1 MTVRRNRRSGV
12 EDLWWMTVRNEDGT
26 TDKVHTQLYG
36 KGKRWR
42 ARYVDDV
49 GDENTQRFAKKA
61 EAQEWLDGQTAT
73 LVAGTHVAPR
83 DAKMTV
89 GQWCDEWLKGYAV
102 HRDST
107 VRQAKTHIAQIKNQ
121 FKDIPLSAVRPSH
134 VKEWVAIL
142 KDRGHEASY
151 VYALH
156 SRLSQ
161 IIGDAVLDGIL
172 PRNPCSKRTAPP
184 AGKQKVYCATT
195 EQVWAIYDAMP
206 EHVRPAVL
214 FGAFVGLRVAEVSGL
229 RVSDVDFTRGIVHP
243 RQQWPAK
250 PLKTDGSEAP
260 IPIPN
265 DLALMLSAAVKKRR
279 GERVVC
285 NDVGDPVP
293 PWQIERALRDVKP
306 TIEGLPEEFGFQD
319 LRHYL
324 ASLLIQSGANIKV
337 VQARMRHATAKTT
350 LDTYGHLWPDTD
362 ESTRQAISTVIAE
375 RMDSS
380 STAYPLRTERPN
392 QA

>member
-1 MTVRRNRRSGV
+1 MTRRNRRSGV
-12 EDLWWMTVRNEDGT
+12 EDLWHKTVRKPDST
-26 TDKVHTQLYG
+26 TEKVPSKLYG

-42 ARYVDDV
+42 ARYVDDS
-49 GDENTQRFAKKA
+49 GEEHTRRFERKA
-61 EAQEWLDGQTAT
+61 DAQKWLDDQTAA
-73 LVAGTHVAPR
+73 LVQGTHVAPR
-83 DAKMTV
+83 DARLTV

-121 FKDIPLSAVRPSH
+121 FGEVPLSAVRPSH
-134 VKEWVAIL
+134 VKEWVAAL
-142 KDRGHEASY
+142 KERGFEASY
-151 VYALH
+151 IYALH

-161 IIGDAVLDGIL
+161 ILGDAVLDGIL
-172 PRNPCSKRTAPP
+172 ARNPCSKRTSPP

-195 EQVWAIYDAMP
+195 EQVWALYDAMP
-206 EHVRPAVL
+206 DHVRPAVL
-214 FGAFVGLRVAEVSGL
+214 LGAFVGLRVAEVSGL

-250 PLKTDGSEAP
+250 PLKTPGSEAP

-285 NDVGDPVP
+285 NDIGDPVP
-293 PWQIERALRDVKP
+293 PWQIERALREVRP
-306 TIEGLPEEFGFQD
+306 TIDGLPEEFGFQD

-324 ASLLIQSGANIKV
+324 ASLLISNGANIKV

-350 LDTYGHLWPDTD
+350 LDVYGHLWPDTD
-362 ESTRQAISTVIAE
+362 ESTRQVIAGVITE

-380 STAYPLRTERPN
+380 STAYRLRTERPN
-392 QA
+392 